1 MQMHDWQ
8 TWRKQ
13 QRTHLVDC
21 RRAVN
26 KNDHYAWSQAI
37 TTLLQQGFPEL
48 CNKNIGIYWPIRGE
62 FDPRPVGIHFQH
74 QGATLALPEVAN
86 KHTPLCFQKWWANA
100 PMKKGAYGIPTPENT
115 GQVAVDVIMVPM
127 LGFDSQGYRLGYG
140 SGYFDRTLAVIKP
153 RPLVIGI
160 AFEVSRIA
168 SVDPQPH
175 DIPMDFVV
183 TEANIYRNIESKL
196 TPIDPPIV

>member
-1 MQMHDWQ
+1 MHDWQ
-8 TWRKQ
+8 ALRKQ
-13 QRTHLVDC
+13 QRTHLVEC
-21 RRAVN
+21 RKAIT
-26 KNDHYAWSQAI
+26 KNDHRLWSNAI
-37 TTLLQQGFPEL
+37 TTLLQRGFPEL
-48 CNKNIGIYWPIRGE
+48 CKKNIGIYWPIHGE
-62 FDPRPVGIHFQH
+62 YDPRPVGVYFHQ

-86 KHTPLCFQKWWANA
+86 KQSPLCFQKWWPNA

-115 GQVAVDVIMVPM
+115 EQVDIDVMMVPM

-160 AFEVSRIA
+160 AFEISRID
-168 SVDPQPH
+168 SVDPQSH

-183 TEANIYRNIESKL
+183 TETGIYRKIENTLVSID
-196 TPIDPPIV
+196 TPIE

>member
-1 MQMHDWQ
+1 MYDWQ
-8 TWRKQ
+8 VLRKQ
-13 QRTHLVDC
+13 QRTHLVEC
-21 RRAVN
+21 RRAIT
-26 KNDHYAWSQAI
+26 KNDHRLWSNTI

-48 CNKNIGIYWPIRGE
+48 CEKNIGIYWPIHGE
-62 FDPRPVGIHFQH
+62 YDPRPVGVYFHQ

-86 KHTPLCFQKWWANA
+86 KHTPLCFQKWWPDA

-115 GQVAVDVIMVPM
+115 EQVDIDVMMVPM

-153 RPLVIGI
+153 HPLVIGI
-160 AFEVSRIA
+160 AFEISRID

-175 DIPMDFVV
+175 DIPMDLIV
-183 TEANIYRNIESKL
+183 TETGIYRQIGNTLVSID
-196 TPIDPPIV
+196 TPIE